1 MSPIVG
7 DAGRTLDALI
17 AAWKADAT
25 TPDTQALAAWWR
37 QIDAWREKDSLKFTQ
52 DMTPGAIIKPQ
63 YAIQRLYELTRAV
76 HKEIFITTEVGQH
89 QMWAAQHFH
98 FERPNHWMTSGGL
111 GTMGYGLPAAMGVQV
126 AHPDALVIDIAGEA
140 SVLMNIQEMGTLA
153 QYRLPVKVFI
163 LNNQYMGMVRQW
175 QELLHGGRY
184 SESYSAALPDFVKL
198 ADAFHAVGLRAERV
212 EQVDDVIREMLAT
225 DCAVIADI
233 VVDPKENCFP
243 MIPSGAAHNEM
254 ILGAEHEH
262 EAAGITDEGL
272 VLVCIAHPSHTS
284 MPATQTHQRSATIS
298 VLVDN
303 ESGVLARVIGLF
315 SGRGYNIDSLTVAP
329 VESEGGRSRIN
340 IVTSGTE
347 MVIEQIKAQLDRL
360 VPVHRVADLTREG
373 PHIAR
378 EMALIKVVGVGEK
391 RVEALRIADAF
402 RARVMDATQES
413 FVFEITGATE
423 KLDAFIDLMRHL
435 GLAEVS
441 RTGIVAMARGVRT
454 I

>member
-1 MSPIVG
+1 M
-7 DAGRTLDALI
+7 
-17 AAWKADAT
+17 
-25 TPDTQALAAWWR
+25 PDTPL
-37 QIDAWREKDSLKFTQ
+37 
-52 DMTPGAIIKPQ
+52 
-63 YAIQRLYELTRAV
+63 
-76 HKEIFITTEVGQH
+76 
-89 QMWAAQHFH
+89 
-98 FERPNHWMTSGGL
+98 
-111 GTMGYGLPAAMGVQV
+111 
-126 AHPDALVIDIAGEA
+126 
-140 SVLMNIQEMGTLA
+140 
-153 QYRLPVKVFI
+153 
-163 LNNQYMGMVRQW
+163 
-175 QELLHGGRY
+175 
-184 SESYSAALPDFVKL
+184 
-198 ADAFHAVGLRAERV
+198 
-212 EQVDDVIREMLAT
+212 
-225 DCAVIADI
+225 
-233 VVDPKENCFP
+233 
-243 MIPSGAAHNEM
+243 
-254 ILGAEHEH
+254 
-262 EAAGITDEGL
+262 
-272 VLVCIAHPSHTS
+272 
-284 MPATQTHQRSATIS
+284 RSATIS

-360 VPVHRVADLTREG
+360 VPVHRIADLTREG

-378 EMALIKVVGVGEK
+378 EMALIKVAGVGEK